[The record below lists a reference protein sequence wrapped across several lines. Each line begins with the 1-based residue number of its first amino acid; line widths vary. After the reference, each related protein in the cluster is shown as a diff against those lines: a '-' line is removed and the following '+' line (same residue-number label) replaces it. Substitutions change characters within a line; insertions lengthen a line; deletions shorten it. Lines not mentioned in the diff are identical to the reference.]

1 MKSVEQLIVDILLV
15 GFNSNHVDVFGRLPL
30 FLFTFKIV
38 YCLRFARFCSRVSSD
53 NCKNKSPTKGNVSTL
68 FYFKL
73 ST

>member
-1 MKSVEQLIVDILLV
+1 MNSVKQLIVEILLI

-38 YCLRFARFCSRVSSD
+38 FCLRFARFCSRVSSD
-53 NCKNKSPTKGNVSTL
+53 NCKNKSPGKGTVNTQ